1 MAGWDNLYNL
11 IAQEI
16 IQRQEEGCNVT
27 GFTERL
33 TEVGNNETELMRL
46 YHELMSLQIDP
57 CFPFK
62 EPNDLEEI
70 KKERP
75 KDINITLKQD
85 LTKEEWLDKFYGAW
99 LGRCIGCAL
108 GKPLESGSFMY
119 GKNGNPGWLNVY
131 KWFTG
136 ANAWPINYYTPEYST
151 AKDTDNLRLSP
162 YYRSTREHIKFMET
176 DDDIRYTVL
185 GLLMLENKGL
195 DWDSWDVGKM
205 WHRHLPFHLVCT
217 AETQSYLNFAN
228 LTNHRE
234 RIKPE
239 NWQEQLDWVRSY
251 LNPYR
256 EWIGA
261 QIRVD
266 GYAHGAGGNPELAAE
281 LAYRDASF
289 SHVKNGIYGAMFFAA
304 VIASAFVENDIEKLI
319 QIGLSKIPSNCRLS
333 HDIKKAVEIAKNAK
347 SELELV
353 EKIYEEFKH
362 YNAVHTNNNAALCV
376 ASLVYGNGDFEK
388 SITTAVLGGWDTDCN
403 GATVGS
409 IVGAMIGANSIPL
422 NWKTPLND
430 TLYSEI
436 SGFHPINISECAR
449 RSYEVFMKL
458 RNL

>member
-1 MAGWDNLYNL
+1 
-11 IAQEI
+11 
-16 IQRQEEGCNVT
+16 
-27 GFTERL
+27 
-33 TEVGNNETELMRL
+33 
-46 YHELMSLQIDP
+46 
-57 CFPFK
+57 
-62 EPNDLEEI
+62 
-70 KKERP
+70 
-75 KDINITLKQD
+75 
-85 LTKEEWLDKFYGAW
+85 
-99 LGRCIGCAL
+99 
-108 GKPLESGSFMY
+108 
-119 GKNGNPGWLNVY
+119 
-131 KWFTG
+131 
-136 ANAWPINYYTPEYST
+136 
-151 AKDTDNLRLSP
+151 
-162 YYRSTREHIKFMET
+162 
-176 DDDIRYTVL
+176 
-185 GLLMLENKGL
+185 
-195 DWDSWDVGKM
+195 
-205 WHRHLPFHLVCT
+205 
-217 AETQSYLNFAN
+217 
-228 LTNHRE
+228 
-234 RIKPE
+234 
-239 NWQEQLDWVRSY
+239 
-251 LNPYR
+251 
-256 EWIGA
+256 
-261 QIRVD
+261 
-266 GYAHGAGGNPELAAE
+266 
-281 LAYRDASF
+281 
-289 SHVKNGIYGAMFFAA
+289 MFFAA